1 MANRFW
7 VGGTGTWDATV
18 GTKWSA
24 TSGGTGGASIPTA
37 ADDVYFD
44 ANSGGGT
51 VTVNTSNRV
60 CLSLS
65 FRGLSG
71 TSDYTGTFAQSGT
84 GAVFISGGLILS
96 ASTTYT
102 YAGAIT
108 FNGTTGF
115 NITSNGVTWPGSNI
129 TISGSNLNLSC
140 TDAFA
145 TSGIL
150 TMTQGGI
157 NGSTI
162 SVGTFTI
169 TSNSL
174 TRNISFNS
182 MSFTG
187 AGTLATIGA
196 TQTNLSFN
204 VNDFYI
210 TGAQASARSLAI
222 TGFFYPFN
230 TNVYLAGSGSGNMT
244 FTSTTATGV
253 YCNIIVTNTG
263 GAAISLGTGL
273 YNNITFQSGTNAVWS
288 NAASQTLTCIGN
300 VTLTS
305 TQGAPV
311 LTPSITLNGAGA
323 NSQTITSAGKS
334 FVTGTI
340 TISDVGNNV
349 AYTFADAFTTSGPV
363 TITNSGLINGATAS
377 ATFTTS
383 ALFTLTAG
391 LFVTS
396 TDAYIGQITT
406 SNSNSRT
413 FQIGGTLYLTGLGT
427 LITATTVTG
436 LGWNTNS
443 IIVTGAQTSART
455 LSFNTVVYPG
465 NGYCELGGTGS
476 GSITLAPGTT
486 GDPRVYVTNTG
497 GAVVSFSTGN
507 VAELIFSGGTNVV
520 WSNGGSQVI
529 TIDGDL
535 TLVSTMGNPTLTPS
549 FIFRGLGYALLNNS
563 RITLAGK
570 SLVTGNITLNDT
582 LGPGILNG
590 TFTFVDA
597 FNSNALLAVS
607 SAGTVN
613 INSTFT
619 LTNAAVTITGAGL
632 FLINGNFNI
641 GTGTFTFT
649 SSNINSSIYVYNG
662 ANITCGIFSS
672 ANTNTRVLY
681 MGSGTWTLTGTGTV
695 WNLATSTNMG
705 LDPQKSRIVITDTS
719 ATAVTFAGG
728 SIVYYTLEYARG
740 GGGGTLTLSG
750 NNTFVNFIDT
760 TSTAAHSLI
769 FTAASVN
776 NFVRFNVRGSAGAL
790 ITINSTTTAAHS
802 LSRQGRGIV
811 NCDYLNIQHSVASP
825 ASTWYAGANSTNNQ
839 AVATVGSGWIFTI
852 PPSSQSLLSSGG
864 VG

>member
-1 MANRFW
+1 MPNRFW
-7 VGGTGTWDATV
+7 VGGTGNWD
-18 GTKWSA
+18 GTTTHWSA
-24 TSGGTGGASIPTA
+24 SSGGAAGASVPTA

-51 VTVNTSNRV
+51 VTVNTSNRL

-71 TSDYTGTFAQSGT
+71 TSDYTGSFAQSGT
-84 GAVFISGGLILS
+84 GAVFITGGLVLS
-96 ASTTYT
+96 ASTTYSSYT
-102 YAGAIT
+102 GALT
-108 FNGTTGF
+108 FNGTTSY
-115 NITSNGVTWPGSNI
+115 NVTSNGVIWPGSNI
-129 TISGSNLNLSC
+129 TISGAGLSVSC

-145 TSGIL
+145 TTGIV
-150 TMTQGGI
+150 TMTQGSI
-157 NGSTI
+157 SGSTI
-162 SVGTFTI
+162 SVGSLTI
-169 TSNSL
+169 TSNAL
-174 TRNISFNS
+174 TRNISFTS
-182 MSFTG
+182 VSFTG

-196 TQTNLSFN
+196 TQTNLTFS
-204 VNDFYI
+204 VGDFYI
-210 TGAQASARSLAI
+210 TGAQALARSLAT
-222 TGFFYPFN
+222 TGIFYP
-230 TNVYLAGSGSGNMT
+230 TNAIVYLAGSGSGTMT
-244 FTSTTATGV
+244 FTSTTSTGV
-253 YCNIIVTNTG
+253 YCNVIVTNTG
-263 GAAISLGTGL
+263 GASISLGTGI
-273 YNNITFQSGTNAVWS
+273 YINITFQSGTNAVWS
-288 NAASQTLTCIGN
+288 NTATQTLTCIGN

-305 TQGAPV
+305 TQGTPV
-311 LTPSITLNGAGA
+311 LTPSITLNGAGG

-334 FVTGTI
+334 FVAGTI
-340 TISDVGNNV
+340 TIADAGNNV

-363 TITNSGLINGATAS
+363 TITNSGLSNAAANG
-377 ATFTTS
+377 TFTTS

-391 LFVTS
+391 LFITS

-436 LGWNTNS
+436 LTWSTNS

-455 LSFNTVVYPG
+455 LTFNTVVYPG

-520 WSNGGSQVI
+520 WTNGGSQTV

-535 TLVSTMGNPTLTPS
+535 TLVSTMGNPTNTPS
-549 FIFRGLGYALLNNS
+549 FIFKGSGYALANNS

-570 SLVTGNITLNDT
+570 SLVTGSITLNDT
-582 LGPGILNG
+582 LGPGAGNG

-597 FNSNALLAVS
+597 FSSNALLSVA

-619 LTNAAVTITGAGL
+619 LTNAAVTITGVGL

-649 SSNINSSIYVYNG
+649 SSTINSSIYVYNG
-662 ANITCGIFSS
+662 ANVTCGIFSS
-672 ANTNTRVLY
+672 SNTNTRVLY
-681 MGSGTWTLTGTGTV
+681 MGSGTWSLTGTGTV

-750 NNTFVNFIDT
+750 NNAFVNFIDT